1 MDKEVARQRYE
12 AMMNADYVSVNH
24 QAPNLHAPP
33 DARSAH
39 ALEYIAYQ
47 LGKIRQHLEKG
58 NP

>member
-1 MDKEVARQRYE
+1 MDKEVAKQRYE
-12 AMMNADYVSVNH
+12 AMMNADYVSVAH
-24 QAPNLHAPP
+24 QYQGVANQP

>member
-1 MDKEVARQRYE
+1 MDKEIAKQRYE
-12 AMMNADYVSVNH
+12 AMMNGDYVSSNQ

-33 DARSAH
+33 DARSSH

-58 NP
+58 GS